1 MKQKISKLLALT
13 FAFLLGSSFATAKEK
28 DLLPPAWL
36 EDAIFYQIYPQSFYD
51 TNSDGIGDIKGIT
64 GKLDYI
70 KDLGIN
76 AIWMNPIFDS
86 PFNDAGYDVRDYY
99 KVAER
104 YGTKGD
110 LVKLFQKAHEMGI
123 RVCLD
128 LVPGHTSLDCQWFQ
142 QSAKKERNEY
152 SDRYIWTPNASIVP
166 NKKFI
171 LNNFERGG
179 NYMKNFFDSQPALNF
194 GYGKPNP
201 DNSWE
206 MPVTAEGP
214 QKNKQ
219 EIMNI
224 IDYWMNLGADG
235 FRVDMAASLIKNDP
249 GYVETNKLWQS
260 IRRQMQAKYPDGI
273 LLSEWGNPA
282 ESINAGFT
290 MDFMIQIGNCGF
302 KQMFFNFD
310 GSQKI
315 DTCYFDL
322 RGKGNPTIFS
332 DFLTTQ
338 LDKIGKNKGYIC
350 IPTINHDRQRPR
362 SGPRDTYDQLKT
374 VMAFLFTLPTV
385 PLIYYGDEIG
395 MRFVEGLPVVEGSQT
410 YINRAGSRTPM
421 QWAQARN
428 AGFSDASPEKL
439 YLPVDRQDCI
449 PTVEEQQKDPNSLLS
464 FTKEMIRLK
473 QAHQALKPGGGI
485 RFLLSERLTYPLV
498 YERTSDKETIIIVLN
513 SSGKAANATITYN
526 RTITKITPLTPSP
539 LCNMQFGDGQLQIAS
554 AGVSYGIYKVE

>member
-1 MKQKISKLLALT
+1 MKQEISKLLAFA

-104 YGTKGD
+104 YGTKED
-110 LVKLFQKAHEMGI
+110 LVRLFQKAHEMGI

-128 LVPGHTSLDCQWFQ
+128 LVPGHTSLDCSVV
-142 QSAKKERNEY
+142 SAVGKKKNGMNIRTDIY
-152 SDRYIWTPNASIVP
+152 GLRMLSIVP

-260 IRRQMQAKYPDGI
+260 IRRQMQAK
-273 LLSEWGNPA
+273 LSRWHPA
-282 ESINAGFT
+282 FRVG
-290 MDFMIQIGNCGF
+290 
-302 KQMFFNFD
+302 
-310 GSQKI
+310 
-315 DTCYFDL
+315 
-322 RGKGNPTIFS
+322 
-332 DFLTTQ
+332 
-338 LDKIGKNKGYIC
+338 
-350 IPTINHDRQRPR
+350 
-362 SGPRDTYDQLKT
+362 
-374 VMAFLFTLPTV
+374 
-385 PLIYYGDEIG
+385 
-395 MRFVEGLPVVEGSQT
+395 
-410 YINRAGSRTPM
+410 
-421 QWAQARN
+421 
-428 AGFSDASPEKL
+428 
-439 YLPVDRQDCI
+439 
-449 PTVEEQQKDPNSLLS
+449 
-464 FTKEMIRLK
+464 
-473 QAHQALKPGGGI
+473 
-485 RFLLSERLTYPLV
+485 
-498 YERTSDKETIIIVLN
+498 
-513 SSGKAANATITYN
+513 
-526 RTITKITPLTPSP
+526 
-539 LCNMQFGDGQLQIAS
+539 
-554 AGVSYGIYKVE
+554 

>member
-1 MKQKISKLLALT
+1 MKSITGKILTIAFALFLSCP
-13 FAFLLGSSFATAKEK
+13 FAEAKEK
-28 DLLPPAWL
+28 ELLPPAWL

-51 TNSDGIGDIKGIT
+51 TNSDGLGDIKGIT
-64 GKLDYI
+64 AKLDYL
-70 KDLGIN
+70 KYLGIN

-104 YGTKGD
+104 YGTKED
-110 LVKLFQKAHEMGI
+110 LVDLFEKAHKMGI

-142 QSAKKERNEY
+142 QSARKERNEY

-171 LNNFERGG
+171 FNHFERGG

-201 DNSWE
+201 ENSWE
-206 MPVTAEGP
+206 MPTTAEGP

-260 IRRQMQAKYPDGI
+260 IRRQMQTKYPNGI
-273 LLSEWGNPA
+273 LLSEWGNPT

-310 GSQKI
+310 GNQKI

-332 DFLTTQ
+332 NFISTQ
-338 LDKIGKNKGYIC
+338 LDQIGKNKGYIC

-374 VMAFLFTLPTV
+374 VMAFLFTLPSV

-395 MRFVEGLPVVEGSQT
+395 MRYVEGLPVVEGSQT
-410 YINRAGSRTPM
+410 VINRAGSRTPM
-421 QWAQARN
+421 QWAQAKN
-428 AGFSDASPEKL
+428 AGFSDASSEKL

-449 PTVEEQQKDPNSLLS
+449 PTVEEQQNDSNSLLS
-464 FTKEMIRLK
+464 FTREMTQLK
-473 QAHQALKPGGGI
+473 QTHQALKPSSGI
-485 RFLLSERLTYPLV
+485 RFLLSERMTYPLV
-498 YERTSDKETIIIVLN
+498 YERLSEKETIIVVIN
-513 SSGKAANATITYN
+513 PSGKTENVTINYDRKVN
-526 RTITKITPLTPSP
+526 KIIPLTKSPS
-539 LCNMQFGDGQLQIAS
+539 CNMKFGDAKLQIES
-554 AGVSYGIYKVE
+554 AGVSYSIYKVE